1 VNQITFEKT
10 AFQQFVE
17 WTTLDKKIHQRIV
30 EIILDILRQPYTGI
44 GKPKPLKHELQGYW
58 SRRINEEHRL
68 VYKVENEKVIIV
80 SCKYHYK
87 KK

>member
-1 VNQITFEKT
+1 MNQITFEKT

-17 WTTLDKKIHQRIV
+17 WATFDKKAHQRIV
-30 EIILDILRQPYTGI
+30 ELILDILRQPYAGI

-68 VYKVENEKVIIV
+68 VYKVEGEKIIIV

-87 KK
+87 K